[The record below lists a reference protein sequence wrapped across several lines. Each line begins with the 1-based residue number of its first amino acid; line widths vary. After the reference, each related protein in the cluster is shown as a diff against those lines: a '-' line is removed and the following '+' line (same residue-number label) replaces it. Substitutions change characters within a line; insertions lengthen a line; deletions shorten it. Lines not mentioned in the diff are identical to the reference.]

1 MVKTMTPCSIARR
14 SWISRFLF
22 LTPSLLAFRGINQQ
36 EDQQK
41 DNRKKNTLGMRI
53 KAEKDNKTKTT
64 QPKKGY
70 TAANGYFGFNAVAQL
85 GPGIQK

>member
-1 MVKTMTPCSIARR
+1 LD
-14 SWISRFLF
+14 ISFSF

-41 DNRKKNTLGMRI
+41 DRKKNTLGMTI
-53 KAEKDNKTKTT
+53 KTGKKRQDKNNSSK
-64 QPKKGY
+64 KKGY

>member
-1 MVKTMTPCSIARR
+1 LD
-14 SWISRFLF
+14 ISFSF

-41 DNRKKNTLGMRI
+41 DRKKKHAVNDNKNRKKRQDKNNSS
-53 KAEKDNKTKTT
+53 K
-64 QPKKGY
+64 KKGY